1 MDAKLYWFPLSHP
14 SQAVRRMLDLKDI
27 DYELAGVLPGNQRVH
42 LRLAGFRGGTVPA
55 LKLGGQR
62 VQGSRTISRALDAAR
77 PAPALFPA
85 DPDESRAVE
94 GAERWGDEEF
104 QPVPRRILRWA
115 LTGNIELRRWLAGQ
129 TAVPMAGALARVS
142 GLNAR
147 YYAKVAGATEDAARR
162 DVAALP
168 AHLDRVDRMLH
179 DGLISPATPNAAAYQ
194 VLCTVRSLDGFSD
207 FQKVLAGRPSTA
219 AARQLFPDHFSLSPA
234 PPFVPPGWLA

>member
-1 MDAKLYWFPLSHP
+1 MSHP
-14 SQAVRRMLDLKDI
+14 SQAVRCMLELKDI

-85 DPDESRAVE
+85 DPDERRAVQE
-94 GAERWGDEEF
+94 AERWGDEEF
-104 QPVPRRILRWA
+104 QSVPRRILRWG
-115 LTGNIELRRWLAGQ
+115 LVGNMDLRRWLAGQ
-129 TAVPMAGALARVS
+129 TAVLMPGALARAS

-168 AHLDRVDRMLH
+168 AHLDRVDRMLD

-194 VLCTVRSLDGFSD
+194 VLCTVRSLDGFTD
-207 FQKVLAGRPSTA
+207 FQEVLAGRPSTA
-219 AARQLFPDHFSLSPA
+219 AARQIFPADFADSPV
-234 PPFVPPGWLA
+234 PRFVPPGWAA